1 MKYEIMSWEGFH
13 RLARELAL
21 RIRDS
26 GYRPD
31 MVVAIARG
39 GVVPARVLCDYL
51 DVMEMN
57 YVRIEHYRARKMA
70 PQARV
75 KYPLNASVDNLR
87 ILVVDDICDTGDSFI
102 AAIEHLREKGAPLEV
117 RTCAMQYKTVS
128 KFVPEYYVEEITEW
142 RWVTYP
148 WAVVEDLGELIENG
162 GLLESDA
169 GQIARVM
176 RERYGIGPSLEQ
188 VGDALQA
195 LRIKRGT
202 PPTPARRDVYR

>member
-1 MKYEIMSWEGFH
+1 MEPAMKYEMMSWEGFH

-21 RIRDS
+21 RILDS

-57 YVRIEHYRARKMA
+57 YVRIEHYRARKMT

-117 RTCAMQYKTVS
+117 RTCAMQHKTVS
-128 KFVPEYYVEEITEW
+128 KFVPDYYVEEITEW

-148 WAVVEDLGELIENG
+148 WAVVEDLGELIEDG
-162 GLLESDA
+162 GLQDSSPEKIA
-169 GQIARVM
+169 GAL
-176 RERYGIGPSLEQ
+176 REKYGIEATREQ
-188 VGDALQA
+188 IEDAVGTLH
-195 LRIKRGT
+195 LS
-202 PPTPARRDVYR
+202 

>member
-1 MKYEIMSWEGFH
+1 MKYEMMSWEGFH

-21 RIRDS
+21 RILDS

-57 YVRIEHYRARKMA
+57 YVRIEHYRARKMT

-117 RTCAMQYKTVS
+117 RTCAMQHKTVS
-128 KFVPEYYVEEITEW
+128 KFVPDYYVEEITEW

-148 WAVVEDLGELIENG
+148 WAVVEDLGELIEDG
-162 GLLESDA
+162 GLQDSSPEKIA
-169 GQIARVM
+169 GAL
-176 RERYGIGPSLEQ
+176 REKYGIEATREQ
-188 VGDALQA
+188 IEDAVGTLH
-195 LRIKRGT
+195 LS
-202 PPTPARRDVYR
+202 